1 MSNSMINP
9 SIVSLL
15 EKVDNRYALVVVASK
30 RARQLVAG
38 EKKLVDIESNKPVT
52 VAIQEIHDDKIIY
65 EKVKTGI
72 K

>member
-1 MSNSMINP
+1 MSSSMIDP

-15 EKVDNRYALVVVASK
+15 EKVDNRYSLVVVASR
-30 RARQLVAG
+30 RARQLIAG
-38 EKKLVDIESNKPVT
+38 EKKLIETDIEKPVT
-52 VAIQEIHDDKIIY
+52 VAIHEIIEDKVTY